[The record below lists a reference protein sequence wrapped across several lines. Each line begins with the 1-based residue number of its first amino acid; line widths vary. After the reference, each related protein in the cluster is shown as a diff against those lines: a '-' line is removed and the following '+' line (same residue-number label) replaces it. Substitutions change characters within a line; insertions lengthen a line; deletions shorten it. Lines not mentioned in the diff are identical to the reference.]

1 MKKLKKT
8 LVLLLSVLMLS
19 NVAFANNI
27 KLNVNNNLIKES
39 VNPISQNGRI
49 LVPLRVI
56 FEALNAKV
64 NWDNTTKTVIG
75 SQEDKKIVLQMNNKI
90 AQVNGNNITL
100 DVPGQVIKGSVY
112 VPVRFIAESLGAEV
126 EWDSK
131 SDTVFVSNNGNP
143 ISIPKEE
150 GKDETSNFKAY
161 QVTRVVDGDTI
172 KVVFNGKEES
182 VRLIGV
188 DTPESVH
195 PDASK
200 NIAEGKI
207 ASEFTRS
214 QLEGREVK
222 LEFDVQERDRYGRL
236 LAYVWV
242 DGIMFNKT
250 LLSEGYAQIATF
262 PPNVK
267 YVEEFKALEKIARD
281 NNKGLWADGTLIITP
296 ETTNGSNNSTSSN
309 SNNTTGS
316 TTIDSEKDGVWIKGN
331 RNSKIYH
338 VPSGRDYYKVSAKN
352 IVWFETEKEAQEA
365 GYRRAKQ

>member
-1 MKKLKKT
+1 M
-8 LVLLLSVLMLS
+8 
-19 NVAFANNI
+19 
-27 KLNVNNNLIKES
+27 
-39 VNPISQNGRI
+39 
-49 LVPLRVI
+49 
-56 FEALNAKV
+56 
-64 NWDNTTKTVIG
+64 
-75 SQEDKKIVLQMNNKI
+75 
-90 AQVNGNNITL
+90 
-100 DVPGQVIKGSVY
+100 
-112 VPVRFIAESLGAEV
+112 
-126 EWDSK
+126 
-131 SDTVFVSNNGNP
+131 
-143 ISIPKEE
+143 
-150 GKDETSNFKAY
+150 
-161 QVTRVVDGDTI
+161 
-172 KVVFNGKEES
+172 
-182 VRLIGV
+182 RLIGV